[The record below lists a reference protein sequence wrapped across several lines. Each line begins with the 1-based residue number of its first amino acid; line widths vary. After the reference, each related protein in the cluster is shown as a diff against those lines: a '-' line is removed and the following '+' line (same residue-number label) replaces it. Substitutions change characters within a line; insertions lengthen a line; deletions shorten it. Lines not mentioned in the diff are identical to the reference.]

1 MLRKVVDKAQ
11 KEVSELKPTFDLIFW
26 VTDIFSLPE
35 TARVGFRIVGIRA
48 AGEAVVGAPD
58 VGAILMS
65 LPPHLMHSVVLEM
78 FFLPVSPWV
87 RHCLVYTFQRQ
98 QDGVYTSE
106 HNEASH
112 RSPLCSLQLMAP
124 QLIFQTPKLF
134 SPLFFFSF
142 LSFLAPTVYRCSHV
156 HIALSTNSAPVGT
169 QIPARVPAEVRAD

>member
-1 MLRKVVDKAQ
+1 MGKAQ

-35 TARVGFRIVGIRA
+35 TARVGFCIVGIRA

-112 RSPLCSLQLMAP
+112 RSPLRWFLTAHGTTIDLSNSKA
-124 QLIFQTPKLF
+124 IFPT
-134 SPLFFFSF
+134 FFFF
-142 LSFLAPTVYRCSHV
+142 LSFFPCTHRLSLFSCTHCSQH
-156 HIALSTNSAPVGT
+156 
-169 QIPARVPAEVRAD
+169 